1 MTPRIGL
8 VAHWD
13 WVLDH
18 FWLHV
23 ARGLRDAGAEVVLI
37 CPPGDYVGGWEAM
50 GFGYHPWEVK
60 RRGLNPARE
69 LVALAALTRAYR
81 EEELSAVHHFT
92 VKPIVHGT
100 IAAKL
105 AGVPF
110 IVNTLSGLGYLF
122 SDSPQAKVARLGT
135 HQLLRYALVG
145 SHAHLVLQNT
155 ADVSRLRT
163 FGLLPE
169 SRTTLI
175 CGTGV
180 DLERHQPRDGD
191 EASEPLTVL
200 MAARLLR
207 SKGVEDFVRCAE
219 TIHGEGIQARFV
231 VAGVPDHGNPDTV
244 LQAEIESWRRTTQV
258 EFIGHTHDLAS
269 VLQSSHVAVLPTRY
283 PEGVPTFLLEAAA
296 TGVPAVATDL
306 AGCRIAVH
314 HGTTGFL
321 YPPDSPEELTGHVR
335 RLLTDRPLSLQLGTQ
350 ARALAEREFDES
362 KIVAAYLEVY
372 RSAGALPDGRVE
384 DDARP
389 CVSAVKTE
397 GPKGGI

>member
-1 MTPRIGL
+1 MVQRADRSHMTPRIGL
-8 VAHWD
+8 VSHWD

-23 ARGLRDAGAEVVLI
+23 AQGLKEAGAEVVLI
-37 CPPGDYVGGWEAM
+37 CPPGRHVSRWQPM
-50 GFGYHPWEVK
+50 GFDYHPWNVR
-60 RRGLNPARE
+60 RRGLNPAGE
-69 LVALAALTRAYR
+69 LIALATLARIYR

-100 IAAKL
+100 IAAKR
-105 AGVPF
+105 AGVPL

-122 SDSPQAKVARLGT
+122 SESTRARLARAGT
-135 HQLLRYALVG
+135 RRLLRYVLVD
-145 SHAHLVLQNT
+145 SRARLVLQNT
-155 ADVSRLRT
+155 ADASRLREL
-163 FGLLPE
+163 GLLPE

-175 CGTGV
+175 RGTGV
-180 DLERHQPRDGD
+180 DLERHQPRDVDD
-191 EASEPLTVL
+191 ELSTTPTVL

-231 VAGVPDHGNPDTV
+231 VAGVPDDGNPDTV
-244 LQAEIESWRRTTQV
+244 RPVEIENWRRTTQV
-258 EFIGHTHDLAS
+258 EFIGHTDDLAS
-269 VLQSSHVAVLPTRY
+269 VLQSTHVAVLPTRY

-321 YPPDSPEELTGHVR
+321 YPPDCPEDLTGHVR
-335 RLLTDRPLSLQLGTQ
+335 SLLEDRPLSARLGMQ

-362 KIVAAYLEVY
+362 KIVAEYVDVY
-372 RSAGALPDGRVE
+372 RSAGLLPD
-384 DDARP
+384 
-389 CVSAVKTE
+389 
-397 GPKGGI
+397 

>member
-23 ARGLRDAGAEVVLI
+23 AQGLKEAGADVVLI
-37 CPPGDYVGGWEAM
+37 CPPGRHVGRWQEM
-50 GFGYHPWEVK
+50 GFGYHPWAVK
-60 RRGLNPARE
+60 RRGMNPVEE
-69 LVALAALTRAYR
+69 LTALAALARAYR
-81 EEELSAVHHFT
+81 EEELSAVQHFT

-100 IAAKL
+100 IAARR

-110 IVNTLSGLGYLF
+110 VVNTLSGLGYLF
-122 SDSPQAKVARLGT
+122 SDSPRAKWARVGT
-135 HQLLRYALVG
+135 HPLLRYVLVG

-155 ADVSRLRT
+155 ADIARLRN
-163 FGLLPE
+163 FNLLPE

-175 CGTGV
+175 YGTGV
-180 DLERHQPRDGD
+180 DLERHRPRDGD
-191 EASEPLTVL
+191 EPSETLTVL

-219 TIHGEGIQARFV
+219 TIHGEGIEARFV
-231 VAGVPDHGNPDTV
+231 VAGVPDDGNPDTV
-244 LQAEIESWRRTTQV
+244 RPAEIEHWKRTTQV
-258 EFIGHTHDLAS
+258 EFIGHTDDLAS

-306 AGCRIAVH
+306 AGCRVAVH
-314 HGTTGFL
+314 HGETGFL
-321 YPPDSPEELTGHVR
+321 YPADSPEELTGHVR
-335 RLLTDRPLSLQLGTQ
+335 RLLQDRPLAARLGRQ
-350 ARALAEREFDES
+350 ARALAEREFDQA

-372 RSAGALPDGRVE
+372 RSAGVLPDGRIADNE
-384 DDARP
+384 RLR
-389 CVSAVKTE
+389 VSAEKAE
-397 GPKGGI
+397 GPEEGI

>member
-37 CPPGDYVGGWEAM
+37 CPPGQYVDRWQAM
-50 GFGYHPWEVK
+50 GFGYHPWAVE
-60 RRGLNPARE
+60 RRGLNPVRE
-69 LVALAALTRAYR
+69 ITALAALTRAYR

-110 IVNTLSGLGYLF
+110 VVNTLSGLGYLF
-122 SDSPQAKVARLGT
+122 SDSPRAKLARVGT
-135 HQLLRYALVG
+135 HPLLRYALVG
-145 SHAHLVLQNT
+145 SRAHLVLQNT
-155 ADVSRLRT
+155 ADVSRLRE
-163 FGLLPE
+163 FGLLAE

-180 DLERHQPRDGD
+180 DLERHRPRDSAD
-191 EASEPLTVL
+191 LSKPPTVL

-219 TIHGEGIQARFV
+219 AIHGEGIQARFV
-231 VAGVPDHGNPDTV
+231 VAGVPDEGNPDTV
-244 LQAEIESWRRTTQV
+244 RPAEIENWRRTTQV

-269 VLQSSHVAVLPTRY
+269 VLRSSDVAVLPTRY

-314 HGTTGFL
+314 HGATGFL
-321 YPPDSPEELTGHVR
+321 YPPDSPEKLTGHVR
-335 RLLTDRPLSLQLGTQ
+335 RLLQDRPLAARLGMQ
-350 ARALAEREFDES
+350 ARALAEQEFDES
-362 KIVAAYLEVY
+362 TIVAAYLEVY
-372 RSAGALPDGRVE
+372 RSAGALPDGRV
-384 DDARP
+384 DDDENP
-389 CVSAVKTE
+389 CVSAVRAE
-397 GPKGGI
+397 GPKEGI

>member
-1 MTPRIGL
+1 MIPRIGL
-8 VAHWD
+8 VSHWD

-23 ARGLRDAGAEVVLI
+23 ARGLREAGAEVVLI
-37 CPPGDYVGGWEAM
+37 CPPGRHVSGWQEM
-50 GFGYHPWEVK
+50 GFGYHPWTVK
-60 RRGLNPARE
+60 RRGLNPVQE
-69 LVALAALTRAYR
+69 LNALTALTRVYR

-105 AGVPF
+105 AGVPVA
-110 IVNTLSGLGYLF
+110 INTLSGLGYLF
-122 SDSPQAKVARLGT
+122 SGDTRAKCARVVS
-135 HQLLRYALVG
+135 HPLLRYVLVD
-145 SHAHLVLQNT
+145 SRSHLVLQNT

-175 CGTGV
+175 SGTGV
-180 DLERHQPRDGD
+180 DLERHRPRDAHD
-191 EASEPLTVL
+191 EPSRPLIVL

-219 TIHGEGIQARFV
+219 AIDGEGIQARFV
-231 VAGVPDHGNPDTV
+231 VAGVPDDGNPDTIR
-244 LQAEIESWRRTTQV
+244 QAEIETWKRTTPV
-258 EFIGHTHDLAS
+258 EFIGHTDDLAS
-269 VLQSSHVAVLPTRY
+269 VLQSTYVAVLPTRY

-306 AGCRIAVH
+306 AGCRTAVH

-321 YPPDSPEELTGHVR
+321 YSPDSPEELTGHVR
-335 RLLTDRPLSLQLGTQ
+335 RLLEDRPLSVRLGTQ

-362 KIVAAYLEVY
+362 KIVAAYLDVY
-372 RSAGALPDGRVE
+372 RSAGALPEGRVE
-384 DDARP
+384 DDETP
-389 CVSAVKTE
+389 GFAVRADE
-397 GPKGGI
+397 SNREI